1 GGGGLGVKRRR
12 SDRAEDQRDEEAG
25 GTKTM
30 PRKHDARSEFK
41 LGRPLYVCGTGA
53 SSFDGGRIGDLARGA
68 PALAATGRDHAA
80 DAFDQAPPGVGAD
93 HLLGFEDGDPA
104 LLEDLLTG
112 PGELAPGRRGIDPGD
127 RAVLAAILAGQL
139 ENLGRQAG
147 LFLHFPE

>member
-1 GGGGLGVKRRR
+1 GLGRGAVALEAVLGEERLDLGGEAVLRGGGSLGVKRRR

-41 LGRPLYVCGTGA
+41 LARPLYVCGTGA
-53 SSFDGGRIGDLARGA
+53 SSFDGGRIRSHGGDLAGGTS
-68 PALAATGRDHAA
+68 ALAAPGRDHAA

-93 HLLGFEDGDPA
+93 HLLGFEDRDPA

-112 PGELAPGRRGIDPGD
+112 
-127 RAVLAAILAGQL
+127 
-139 ENLGRQAG
+139 
-147 LFLHFPE
+147 